1 MQDRMRRLESKIAE
15 LLEKVNK
22 DTYIQWLSHPCTK
35 AVLIQLELDQEEI
48 KDNWANNRYT
58 EGDNEAQAKGQVAY
72 ILGLDVTI
80 RSMKE
85 DENESED

>member
-1 MQDRMRRLESKIAE
+1 MHKLESKIKE
-15 LLEKVNK
+15 HLEKVNK
-22 DTYIQWLSHPCTK
+22 DTYIQWLVHPCTK
-35 AVLIQLELDQEEI
+35 ALLLQLELDQEEI
-48 KDNWANNRYT
+48 KENWAHNRYT
-58 EGDNEAQAKGQVAY
+58 ENDNEAQAKGQVAY